1 MSTKY
6 TPFNLDPDE
15 CAQLDADCQ
24 VHYLAV
30 LAEFHSHIDHQ
41 AEIGMLSATEWAYYS
56 YRLGNMEGRLICNCW
71 TLDDYEQ
78 VAVWEQELE
87 EYRNEH
93 KGTIFPDIIYPPK
106 ED

>member
-1 MSTKY
+1 MSATY
-6 TPFNLDPDE
+6 EPFDLDIND

-24 VHYLAV
+24 VHYLAF
-30 LAEFHSHIDHQ
+30 LAEFHSHIDYQ

-78 VAVWEQELE
+78 VAVWEQKLE
-87 EYRNEH
+87 EYRESH
-93 KGTIFPDIIYPPK
+93 RDTLFPNAKDK
-106 ED
+106 EEV